1 MVKGIDPSQAAYSYS
16 PAKNPE
22 RAIIFRRQCS
32 ASIIAGRDTA
42 RPDEPESMD
51 GSKTSGPNSGTP
63 LISSTTRSAHN
74 PHVAPLEIGFS
85 TVPAFMTPNLNDP
98 PHNARTK
105 TPLQPPKPPFSP
117 SKARIPPSFS
127 HSFIRYE
134 HNPTPNDEAIRL
146 NQEDLFTT
154 SPEKTSGLVC

>member
-22 RAIIFRRQCS
+22 RANDS
-32 ASIIAGRDTA
+32 AAPLSSLDEILRGRMSQNLWMVA
-42 RPDEPESMD
+42 KPVALILAP
-51 GSKTSGPNSGTP
+51 P
-63 LISSTTRSAHN
+63 LISSTTRSAYN